1 MDKGVTYALG
11 EQWLQNNC
19 TKCYCVDGK
28 TMCADL
34 PCPPINCKFM
44 SKVPG
49 KCCPVCVGKR
59 RFTKICILLH
69 HSVFEYCT
77 FLLMIKEIGSSA
89 SYDLQFLCMCNSFF
103 PLKNQYKKK

>member
-1 MDKGVTYALG
+1 MDRGVTYALG

-59 RFTKICILLH
+59 RFTKIYTVYTFA
-69 HSVFEYCT
+69 SVFEYCT
-77 FLLMIKEIGSSA
+77 FLHVLMIKEIGSSA
-89 SYDLQFLCMCNSFF
+89 SYDLQFYNFF
-103 PLKNQYKKK
+103 FL

>member
-1 MDKGVTYALG
+1 MYKVLLIKREQKYKRDNSFISDFSHQKVCMDRGVTYALG

-19 TKCYCVDGK
+19 TKCYCVNGK

-59 RFTKICILLH
+59 RFTKIYILLH
-69 HSVFEYCT
+69 
-77 FLLMIKEIGSSA
+77 
-89 SYDLQFLCMCNSFF
+89 QFLSTVHF
-103 PLKNQYKKK
+103 Y